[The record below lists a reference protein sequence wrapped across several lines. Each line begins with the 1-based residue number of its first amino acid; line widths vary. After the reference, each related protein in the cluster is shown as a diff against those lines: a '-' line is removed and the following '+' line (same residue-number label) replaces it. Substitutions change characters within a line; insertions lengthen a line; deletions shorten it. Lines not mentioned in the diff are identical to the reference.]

1 MHHDSRRAP
10 RGASHASADL
20 NPLDRL
26 RLPRADLAATSA
38 RCLAEQHRAAL
49 PDLSDV
55 TVVLPSLAPAG
66 AFARALVSAASG
78 RALLL
83 PRITT
88 LRELADRQP
97 VTGPRVAD
105 ARRELLL
112 YGVLREQGLVARG
125 ALWAA
130 ARELRQLSDELSLH
144 RIGLPASLE
153 EFARRIAR
161 AYGAADN
168 ASMRFEARIAFE
180 TWHRLAGDGDSA
192 SRYQIGLAAAADAAG
207 GPLWLIDPG
216 PLNASEAAFL
226 DRWCARSPVTVVE
239 GDVALDAAPFAR
251 MLAAAL
257 PGDHAAPLAVR
268 ARRFADDVGTDPAV
282 DRLSLYGALHL
293 EDEAAAADLRIRQWL
308 ADGAERIAIVALD
321 RLAARRLRALLERAG
336 ILVQDETGWT
346 LSTVAAATVVARWL
360 DCVVDGFPA
369 LGLLDLLK
377 SPYVFSDRPASFRR
391 DAVARME
398 RWIREDNI
406 GTGLDRVAVRAAA
419 DAGGADVLAVVDRLT
434 VSRRPLEASRAP
446 AHGWLARL
454 RESLDLLGVSAGLA
468 ADPAGAQVLDCL
480 SRLEADTRADALPL
494 AFGEWRRWLD
504 AELETALFRD
514 RDIRSPVVMSH
525 PGGLRMRRFDGV
537 VLLGADIERLPQR
550 AAPGLF
556 FNDAVRHELELP
568 TAALAV
574 ARQREDL
581 LALMLD
587 SDRVFVTWLARR
599 DGADAPPGPWLDAIE
614 TFHGIAWGTSLR
626 DATLR
631 AQIVAAAVP
640 APSAA
645 PLPEP
650 PTMPAPS
657 APGLLPERVSVSAW
671 GSFVACPY
679 RFHARHQLGLARLDD
694 LTDTLDKRNLGELV
708 HRVLYLF
715 HKRHPVASDEPRE
728 ALSAALHAITSEVFD
743 PVAAFDALAPAWAA
757 RWRKRIESYLDFHL
771 AREAAGWRWSE
782 GEVKRERVLGLA
794 DGSTVIFHGRL
805 DRIDVR
811 GDDELDVLDY
821 KTVPKARLLE
831 GVGGNDVQLPSY
843 AFLVDGASAAGFVT
857 VDEAKVEAIP
867 LQGDVR
873 DAADAEGRRLIDSL
887 SRARAGAPM
896 PAHGDES
903 TCTHCEM
910 RGLCR
915 RDHWT

>member
-1 MHHDSRRAP
+1 MQI
-10 RGASHASADL
+10 
-20 NPLDRL
+20 DRL
-26 RLPRADLAATSA
+26 RLPRADLAAASA
-38 RCLAEQHRAAL
+38 RHLVDRHRASL
-49 PDLSDV
+49 PDLSDL
-55 TVVLPSLAPAG
+55 TVVLPSLAPGG
-66 AFARALVSAASG
+66 AFARALISAASG
-78 RALLL
+78 PALLL

-88 LRELADRQP
+88 LRELAEQQP
-97 VTGPRVAD
+97 VTGPRLAD
-105 ARRELLL
+105 AQRELVL

-130 ARELRQLSDELSLH
+130 ARELRQLSDELSLQ
-144 RIGLPASLE
+144 RIGLPASLD

-180 TWHRLAGDGDSA
+180 TWRRLAGDGDSA
-192 SRYQIGLAAAADAAG
+192 SRYQIGLAAAADAAT

-216 PLNASEAAFL
+216 PVNASEAAFL
-226 DRWCARSPVTVVE
+226 DRWSARSPVVVVE
-239 GDVALDAAPFAR
+239 GDIALDDAPFAR

-257 PGDHAAPLAVR
+257 PASHAAPIAVR
-268 ARRFADDVGTDPAV
+268 ARRFADDARADPAI

-360 DCVVDGFPA
+360 DGVVEGFPA

-377 SPYVFSDRPASFRR
+377 SPYVFSDRPEAFRR

-398 RWIREDNI
+398 RWIHADNI
-406 GTGLDRVAVRAAA
+406 VAGLDRLAVRAAA
-419 DAGGADVLAVVDRLT
+419 DAGGADVLAVIDRLRAA
-434 VSRRPLEASRAP
+434 RRPLEATRAP
-446 AHGWLARL
+446 AHGWLVRL

-468 ADPAGAQVLDCL
+468 ADPAGAQVVDCL
-480 SRLEADTRADALPL
+480 SRLESDTRADSLPL
-494 AFGEWRRWLD
+494 AFGEWRKWLD
-504 AELETALFRD
+504 GELETALFRD

-525 PGGLRMRRFDGV
+525 PGGLRLRRFDGV
-537 VLLGADIERLPQR
+537 VLLGADAERLPQR

-556 FNDAVRHELELP
+556 FNDAVRQELELP

-581 LALMLD
+581 LALLLD
-587 SDRVFVTWLARR
+587 SDRAFVTWLARR

-614 TFHGIAWGTSLR
+614 TFHEIAWGTSLR

-631 AQIVAAAVP
+631 AQIPAAAVP
-640 APSAA
+640 APSTAA
-645 PLPEP
+645 LPEP
-650 PTMPAPS
+650 PTMPSPS

-679 RFHARHQLGLARLDD
+679 RFHARHQLGLVALDD
-694 LTDTLDKRNLGELV
+694 LTDTLDKRDLGELV
-708 HRVLYLF
+708 HKVLHLF
-715 HKRHPVASDEPRE
+715 HSRHRVASNLPRDT
-728 ALSAALHAITSEVFD
+728 LSATLNAITGEVFD
-743 PVAAFDALAPAWAA
+743 PVAAFDPLAPAWAS
-757 RWRKRIESYLDFHL
+757 RWRKRIESYLNFHL

-782 GEVKRERVLGLA
+782 GEVKRERRLDLA
-794 DGSTVIFHGRL
+794 DGSVVVFHGRL

-811 GDDELDVLDY
+811 GPDELDVLDY
-821 KTVPKARLLE
+821 KTVPRSRLVE
-831 GVGGNDVQLPSY
+831 GLGGKDVQLPSY

-857 VDEAKVEAIP
+857 VDEAKVETIP
-867 LQGDVR
+867 LEGDVR
-873 DAADAEGRRLIDSL
+873 DAGDAEGRRLVDSL

-896 PAHGDES
+896 PAHGDEA
-903 TCTHCEM
+903 TCAHCEI

-915 RDHWT
+915 RDHWV

>member
-1 MHHDSRRAP
+1 M
-10 RGASHASADL
+10 
-20 NPLDRL
+20 NPIDRL
-26 RLPRADLAATSA
+26 RLPRADLAAESA
-38 RCLAEQHRAAL
+38 RCLVERHRAAL
-49 PDLSDV
+49 PDLSDL
-55 TVVLPSLAPAG
+55 TIVLPSLSPAG
-66 AFARALVSAASG
+66 AFARALIAAAQG
-78 RALLL
+78 PALLL

-88 LRELADRQP
+88 LRELADQQP
-97 VTGPRVAD
+97 VTGPRLAD
-105 ARRELLL
+105 AQRELVL

-144 RIGLPASLE
+144 RIGLPASLD

-180 TWHRLAGDGDSA
+180 TWRRLAGDGDSA
-192 SRYQIGLAAAADAAG
+192 SRYQLGLAAAADAAP

-216 PLNASEAAFL
+216 PRNPSEAAFL
-226 DRWCARSPVTVVE
+226 DRWSARAPVVIVE
-239 GDVALDAAPFAR
+239 GDIALDDAPFAR
-251 MLAAAL
+251 MLAEAL
-257 PGDHAAPLAVR
+257 PAAHAAPLAVR
-268 ARRFADDVGTDPAV
+268 AGRFADESPDDPA
-282 DRLSLYGALHL
+282 RGRMSLYGALHL

-308 ADGAERIAIVALD
+308 AEGAERIAIVALD

-377 SPYVFSDRPASFRR
+377 SPYVFSDRPEDFRR

-406 GTGLDRVAVRAAA
+406 VTGLERVAARAAA
-419 DAGGADVLAVVDRLT
+419 DAGGVDVLGVIDRLRA
-434 VSRRPLEASRAP
+434 SRRPLEATRAP

-454 RESLDLLGVSAGLA
+454 RESLDLLGVSAGLS

-504 AELETALFRD
+504 GELETALFRD

-525 PGGLRMRRFDGV
+525 LGGLRLRRFDGV
-537 VLLGADIERLPQR
+537 VLLGADVERLPQR

-556 FNDAVRHELELP
+556 FNDAVRQELALP

-581 LALMLD
+581 AALLLD
-587 SDRVFVTWLARR
+587 ADRTFVTWLARR
-599 DGADAPPGPWLDAIE
+599 DGAEAPPGPWLDAIE
-614 TFHGIAWGTSLR
+614 TFHDIAWGTSLR
-626 DATLR
+626 DETLR
-631 AQIVAAAVP
+631 AQIAAAAVP
-640 APSAA
+640 APFVAA
-645 PLPEP
+645 LPVP
-650 PTMPAPS
+650 PAMPAPS
-657 APGLLPERVSVSAW
+657 APDLLPERISVSAW

-679 RFHARHQLGLARLDD
+679 RFHARHQLGLAQLDD
-694 LTDTLDKRNLGELV
+694 LTDMLDKRDLGELV

-715 HKRHPVASDEPRE
+715 HKRHPVASEAPRDV
-728 ALSAALHAITSEVFD
+728 LSVALHAITDEVFD
-743 PVAAFDALAPAWAA
+743 PVAAFDPLAPAWAS

-771 AREAAGWRWSE
+771 ARESEGWRWSE
-782 GEVKRERVLGLA
+782 GEVKRERPLVLA
-794 DGSTVIFHGRL
+794 NGSAVIFHGRL

-811 GDDELDVLDY
+811 GPGERDVLDY
-821 KTVPKARLLE
+821 KTVPKSRLVQGLA
-831 GVGGNDVQLPSY
+831 GNDVQLPSY

-857 VDEAKVEAIP
+857 VDEPKVEAIP
-867 LQGDVR
+867 LTGDAR
-873 DAADAEGRRLIDSL
+873 KAGDAEGRRLVDSL

-896 PAHGDES
+896 PAHGDEA
-903 TCTHCEM
+903 TCVHCEM

-915 RDHWT
+915 RDHWA